1 MAGVAKWARQPG
13 WFQALLL
20 HWCCGSAASLFGLH
34 GATKVGLAACFKFY
48 RRKATGWPCC
58 GFFRQTGHNE
68 AFCAVAASG
77 CWQVACVGVH
87 TGACIVG
94 CSLKQPASPPA
105 RHTLIF
111 RLFSK
116 ICSAFSGFAGYKSK
130 NSHTAHLIFVCGNA
144 LAKAWALECKIAL
157 LYTRTN
163 SSFNEI
169 FTH

>member
-1 MAGVAKWARQPG
+1 MVACVAKWAQQPG
-13 WFQALLL
+13 WFEALPL
-20 HWCCGSAASLFGLH
+20 HWCCGSATSLFGLH

-105 RHTLIF
+105 RHTPIF
-111 RLFSK
+111 RLFRK
-116 ICSAFSGFAGYKSK
+116 NAGHFLALQAINKKRRHGRHNFCVWQRACKSLG
-130 NSHTAHLIFVCGNA
+130 S
-144 LAKAWALECKIAL
+144 
-157 LYTRTN
+157 
-163 SSFNEI
+163 
-169 FTH
+169 